1 MPLAAAPARKIGL
14 ARILRCNQSRRSN
27 MSILLFAVF
36 GLVVGLIAR
45 LLMPGRQRMG
55 LLATML
61 LGMLGSFAG
70 GFLTALITNTR
81 VLDFNT
87 AGILGSIVGAVVVL
101 FVAGGM
107 FVRRRAW

>member
-1 MPLAAAPARKIGL
+1 
-14 ARILRCNQSRRSN
+14 
-27 MSILLFAVF
+27 MSILLFALF

-45 LLMPGRQRMG
+45 AVMPGRQRMS

-61 LGMLGSFAG
+61 LGVVGSFAG

-87 AGILGSIVGAVVVL
+87 AGIIGSIIGAVVVL
-101 FVAGGM
+101 FVAGGL
-107 FVRRRAW
+107 FVRRAWA

>member
-1 MPLAAAPARKIGL
+1 
-14 ARILRCNQSRRSN
+14 
-27 MSILLFAVF
+27 MSILLFAIF

-70 GFLTALITNTR
+70 GFLTALITDRR

-87 AGILGSIVGAVVVL
+87 AGILGSIIGALVVL
-101 FVAGGM
+101 LLAGGM